1 MNNIRA
7 LLKAIEQ
14 KTLDF
19 QGVIAHI
26 DKHYKY
32 TPTRFVNGT
41 QVNEQGEN
49 TGSCKV
55 FGLAKYHNLSQAD
68 TLKLFCEHYEAVL
81 ANRAGHDHPN
91 IRNFLHWG
99 WQGFLMQGT
108 AIQPNNQDN

>member
-19 QGVIAHI
+19 QGVIAYI

-41 QVNEQGEN
+41 QVNEKGEN
-49 TGSCKV
+49 IGSCKV
-55 FGLAKYHNLSQAD
+55 FAFAKHHNLSQTD
-68 TLKLFCEHYEAVL
+68 TLKLFCEHFEAVRSNPNGL
-81 ANRAGHDHPN
+81 DHAN

-99 WQGFLMQGT
+99 WQGFLMQGNALKPKT
-108 AIQPNNQDN
+108 A